1 MIKVQKYCE
10 KKSAPT
16 RKAPT
21 KIMAKKES
29 KHDTPIE
36 EW

>member
-10 KKSAPT
+10 KKNALT

-21 KIMAKKES
+21 KIMVKKES
-29 KHDTPIE
+29 KCDTPIE
-36 EW
+36 E